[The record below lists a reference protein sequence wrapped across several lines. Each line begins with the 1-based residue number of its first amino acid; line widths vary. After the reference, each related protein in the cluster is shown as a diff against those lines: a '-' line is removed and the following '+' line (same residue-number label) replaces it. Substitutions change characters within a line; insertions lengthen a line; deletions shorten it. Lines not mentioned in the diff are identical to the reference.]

1 MSKWDRRFLDLAAGM
16 ATWSKDMSTQVGAI
30 IVDRDQRIV
39 SSGYNGFPRGVVD
52 SIERYQ
58 DRDTK
63 YRMVVHA
70 EINAILFAK
79 RDLTGCTIYVHP
91 FMPCARCAAMV
102 IQTGIKRVVYP
113 PASEDILSRWAD
125 DLRLS

>member
-70 EINAILFAK
+70 EINAILFAT
-79 RDLTGCTIYVHP
+79 RDLTGGTI
-91 FMPCARCAAMV
+91 
-102 IQTGIKRVVYP
+102 
-113 PASEDILSRWAD
+113 
-125 DLRLS
+125 